1 MNLEGINDYLEL
13 ENERFEALQ
22 KFLKEEY
29 LQLSSTRREWITESF
44 RTALRNAPPE
54 SYLKARTLLGGEW
67 LPERTPELDLEAK
80 PPFPMQAAY
89 MLLQY
94 NTDTWENLGLPSR
107 DIEALLAI
115 KNANRETRMRYITA
129 RGPVRVDKMN
139 QELRAIAR
147 DSFAADLSE
156 HSQQRPSA
164 VLRSDSGSI
173 TWRDSLF
180 STSHY
185 RIIFRLILR
194 SRVKCGRN
202 QIDRR
207 GCTERTARRRN
218 EIDRTAIVRF
228 FDGKSRS
235 RLLNLQR
242 IP

>member
-1 MNLEGINDYLEL
+1 MRRVLWNSLTPEIEAKLDEILTTQTFQRYSHHVILQKVGGLEGLVNLEGINDYLEL

-147 DSFAADLSE
+147 GFL
-156 HSQQRPSA
+156 
-164 VLRSDSGSI
+164 
-173 TWRDSLF
+173 
-180 STSHY
+180 
-185 RIIFRLILR
+185 
-194 SRVKCGRN
+194 C
-202 QIDRR
+202 
-207 GCTERTARRRN
+207 C
-218 EIDRTAIVRF
+218 
-228 FDGKSRS
+228 
-235 RLLNLQR
+235 
-242 IP
+242 